1 MIQFVIMGEP
11 QGKGRPRFARSGR
24 TYTPEKTAAYEK
36 AAALAYKRRY
46 QGKSFEKGVP
56 LEMRIRAYCK
66 GPQSA
71 SKAKRA
77 DMLSGMIRPTKTP
90 DADNIAKI
98 ICDALNG
105 VAYHDDAQIVS
116 TTIEKWYAA
125 VPRVEVSIREIG
137 TVNNNGD
144 TKNQGGI
151 ENV

>member
-66 GPQSA
+66 VPQSA

-77 DMLSGMIRPTKTP
+77 DMLSGMIRPRKTP

-105 VAYHDDAQIVS
+105 VAYHDDAQIVR
-116 TTIEKWYAA
+116 IAVEKYYGATGY
-125 VPRVEVSIREIG
+125 VEVALKEIK
-137 TVNNNGD
+137 GD
-144 TKNQGGI
+144 
-151 ENV
+151 

>member
-1 MIQFVIMGEP
+1 MIQFVITGEP
-11 QGKGRPRFARSGR
+11 QGKGRPRFARSVH

-66 GPQSA
+66 VPQSA

-77 DMLSGMIRPTKTP
+77 DMLSGMIRPIKTP

-105 VAYHDDAQIVS
+105 VAYHDDAQIVR
-116 TTIEKWYAA
+116 IAVEKYYGATGY
-125 VPRVEVSIREIG
+125 VEVAKKKKK
-137 TVNNNGD
+137 GD
-144 TKNQGGI
+144 
-151 ENV
+151 

>member
-11 QGKGRPRFARSGR
+11 QGKGRPRFARSGH

-66 GPQSA
+66 VPQSA

-105 VAYHDDAQIVS
+105 VAYHDDAQIARIAV
-116 TTIEKWYAA
+116 EKYYGATGY
-125 VPRVEVSIREIG
+125 VEVALKEI
-137 TVNNNGD
+137 
-144 TKNQGGI
+144 KGG
-151 ENV
+151 

>member
-11 QGKGRPRFARSGR
+11 QGKGRPRFARSGH

-66 GPQSA
+66 VPQSA
-71 SKAKRA
+71 SKAKKA

-105 VAYHDDAQIVS
+105 VAYHDDAQIVR
-116 TTIEKWYAA
+116 IAVEKYYGATGY
-125 VPRVEVSIREIG
+125 VEVALKEIKG
-137 TVNNNGD
+137 
-144 TKNQGGI
+144 
-151 ENV
+151 E

>member
-11 QGKGRPRFARSGR
+11 QGKGRPRFARSGH

-66 GPQSA
+66 VPQSA
-71 SKAKRA
+71 SKAKKA
-77 DMLSGMIRPTKTP
+77 DMLSGKVRPIKTP

-105 VAYHDDAQIVS
+105 VAYHDDAQIVR
-116 TTIEKWYAA
+116 IAVEKYYGATGY
-125 VPRVEVSIREIG
+125 VEVALKEIK
-137 TVNNNGD
+137 GD
-144 TKNQGGI
+144 
-151 ENV
+151 

>member
-11 QGKGRPRFARSGR
+11 QGKGRPRFARSGH

-66 GPQSA
+66 VPQSA

-77 DMLSGMIRPTKTP
+77 DMLSGMIRPIKTP

-105 VAYHDDAQIVS
+105 VAYHDDAQIVR
-116 TTIEKWYAA
+116 IAVEKYYGATGY
-125 VPRVEVSIREIG
+125 VEVALKEIK
-137 TVNNNGD
+137 GD
-144 TKNQGGI
+144 
-151 ENV
+151 

>member
-66 GPQSA
+66 VPQSA
-71 SKAKRA
+71 SKAKKA
-77 DMLSGMIRPTKTP
+77 DMLSGKVRPIKTP

-105 VAYHDDAQIVS
+105 VAYHDDAQIVR
-116 TTIEKWYAA
+116 IAVEKYYGAA
-125 VPRVEVSIREIG
+125 GYVEVALKEVKG
-137 TVNNNGD
+137 
-144 TKNQGGI
+144 
-151 ENV
+151 E

>member
-11 QGKGRPRFARSGR
+11 QGKGRPRFARSGH

-56 LEMRIRAYCK
+56 LEMRIQAYCK
-66 GPQSA
+66 VPQSA
-71 SKAKRA
+71 SKAKKA
-77 DMLSGMIRPTKTP
+77 DMLSGKVRPIKTP

-105 VAYHDDAQIVS
+105 VAYHDDAQIVR
-116 TTIEKWYAA
+116 IAVEKYYGATGY
-125 VPRVEVSIREIG
+125 VEVALKEIKG
-137 TVNNNGD
+137 
-144 TKNQGGI
+144 
-151 ENV
+151 E